1 MPCTLVQHFAYYASA
16 HSNSGLIFPN
26 NINRHTCY
34 LVMSGK
40 SCTCLVLLAA
50 SPLVSQHSYIPASS
64 REARSTITWEEK
76 YWRHMQLITWLHNW
90 AWYKHLAAI
99 NHAGPDRHEASF
111 LSPGKAGRSN
121 TVPGVRSFLTLLAR
135 SPFYPWS
142 YFVLYMSL
150 MRDFGVLSVFL
161 GRRTS
166 IFFQHWIIVSR

>member
-1 MPCTLVQHFAYYASA
+1 MPCTPVQHFAYYASA

-76 YWRHMQLITWLHNW
+76 YWTHLQLIAWLHNW
-90 AWYKHLAAI
+90 TWYKHLTAI

-111 LSPGKAGRSN
+111 LPPSKAGRSN
-121 TVPGVRSFLTLLAR
+121 AVPGVRSFLTLLAG
-135 SPFYPWS
+135 SPLLACQYYPWS

-150 MRDFGVLSVFL
+150 MRGFRLRFCL
-161 GRRTS
+161 
-166 IFFQHWIIVSR
+166 

>member
-1 MPCTLVQHFAYYASA
+1 MPCTPVQHFAYYASA

-76 YWRHMQLITWLHNW
+76 YWTHLQLIAWLHNW
-90 AWYKHLAAI
+90 TWYKHLTAI

-111 LSPGKAGRSN
+111 LPPSKAGRSN
-121 TVPGVRSFLTLLAR
+121 TVPGVRRFKKLLVR
-135 SPFYPWS
+135 SPFLACQYYPWS
-142 YFVLYMSL
+142 YFVS
-150 MRDFGVLSVFL
+150 
-161 GRRTS
+161 
-166 IFFQHWIIVSR
+166 